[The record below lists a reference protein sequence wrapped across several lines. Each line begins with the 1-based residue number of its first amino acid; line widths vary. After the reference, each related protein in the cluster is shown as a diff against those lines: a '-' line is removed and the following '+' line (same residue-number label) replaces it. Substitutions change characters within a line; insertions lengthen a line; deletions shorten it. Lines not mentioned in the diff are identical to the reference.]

1 MAKCVILGSLIET
14 AAMAADRFG
23 SHYANHGGRRRPS
36 LGSGG
41 HLRAPALGPQ
51 SATSTSVGCSEPI
64 NRLCAIE
71 N

>member
-23 SHYANHGGRRRPS
+23 SHMSLCAPTNL